1 MTEPRA
7 DPGPDPALCRTY
19 DQEWA
24 HGDAVLPRMI
34 DYHLAHQVVASEAGI
49 VPPGVAAT
57 LCTHLESLRRVSAAA
72 LPYRS
77 ELDGLHPCL
86 EARIASDLGA
96 ESAGWLNAGRARQEI
111 EMVSRLLLMRDALLN
126 TIASQLAARGALLEL
141 AAREAETVM
150 PWQTWGQPGEV
161 ATAGYVLETAALAAA
176 DDTRRLLRDLED
188 ASRSRAE
195 IGQIVPPP
203 FAYDRARL
211 AGLLGLGAPVPSSL
225 RAYASGDTE
234 CALLAHLAIAGANLA
249 RLAETLFIWC
259 STEFGL
265 ARFGDAF
272 TGTSH
277 IMPQKRN
284 PYALREVRPLFTRIA
299 GRAHDALHLFGG
311 GAPMI
316 GNGVVHIPNRA
327 WESLVDLDLL
337 QRALAAA
344 LPTLEID
351 RARAR
356 AALQGSWCQA
366 PQLVFALVADGGLP
380 FKQAHHVVARL
391 VRSLESSGR
400 PPEALTAE
408 DIAAAAEQ
416 AIGQRVEIPAAT
428 LQSVFDPIVQ
438 VASRSNG
445 GPAPAALRARLEG
458 ARTALAQDRAELAAW
473 RARVA
478 KGRTELNAGVRALTQ
493 RV

>member
-1 MTEPRA
+1 MTEQRTGA
-7 DPGPDPALCRTY
+7 GIHPALSRTY
-19 DQEWA
+19 DEEWT

-49 VPPGVAAT
+49 VPAAVAAA
-57 LCTHLESLRRVSAAA
+57 LCAHLESLRELPAAE

-86 EARIASDLGA
+86 EARVAADLGA
-96 ESAGWLNAGRARQEI
+96 ETAGWLNAGRARQEI
-111 EMVSRLLLMRDALLN
+111 EMVSRLLLVRDALLD
-126 TIASQLAARGALLEL
+126 TLESQLALREALLEV
-141 AAREAETVM
+141 AAREAETLM
-150 PWQTWGQPGEV
+150 PWQTWAQPGEV
-161 ATAGYVLETAALAAA
+161 ATAGYVLEAAALAAA
-176 DDTRRLLRDLED
+176 DDSRRLLRDLAD

-203 FAYDRARL
+203 FGYDRERVAQ
-211 AGLLGLGAPVPSSL
+211 LLGLSAPVPSSL
-225 RAYASGDTE
+225 RAYAAGDTE
-234 CALLAHLAIAGANLA
+234 CALLSHLAIAGANLA
-249 RLAETLFIWC
+249 RLAETLFTWC
-259 STEFGL
+259 SAEFGL

-299 GRAHDALHLFGG
+299 GRASDALHLFGG

-327 WESLVDLDLL
+327 WESLADLDLL
-337 QRALAAA
+337 HRALGAA

-351 RARAR
+351 RERAR

-366 PQLVFALVADGGLP
+366 PQLVFSLVADCGLP
-380 FKQAHHVVARL
+380 FKQAHHVVAAL
-391 VRSLESSGR
+391 VRALAADGR
-400 PPEALTAE
+400 APDTVTAE
-408 DIAAAAEQ
+408 DIARAAED
-416 AIGQRVEIPAAT
+416 AIGRRVAVPPAT
-428 LQSVFDPIVQ
+428 LQGVFDPAAL

-445 GPAPAALRARLEG
+445 GPAPSALEARLLQ
-458 ARTALAQDRAELAAW
+458 ARADLAQDRAELETW
-473 RARVA
+473 RAGIRA
-478 KGRTELNAGVRALTQ
+478 GRNALERAL
-493 RV
+493 RKFAPG